1 MQRLKATEPGPPPR
15 PQGNW
20 LAGMMIGSAIMGMAT
35 QAILFGATAA
45 IKNVTLKGGR
55 GRS

>member
-1 MQRLKATEPGPPPR
+1 MQRLKSTEPGPAPR

-35 QAILFGATAA
+35 QAVLFGATAA
-45 IKNVTLKGGR
+45 LKNVTLKGG
-55 GRS
+55 

>member
-35 QAILFGATAA
+35 QAMLFGATAA
-45 IKNVTLKGGR
+45 LKNVTLKGGR